1 MTGSPPSPSKKI
13 LNRRNYNGP
22 AFLKQGFR
30 PFFLAAAIWSAVVMT
45 IWLLYL
51 LTGEEYFPFTPFTPH
66 DWHMHEMLFGF
77 MPAAITGFLLTAVPN
92 WTGRLP
98 VRGWPLGLL
107 AGLWLAGRFAPFLS
121 FSLGEGDSYI
131 INTIDCSFLFALT
144 LLLAR
149 EIIKGKNW
157 RNLPVVAIIATLAIA
172 NMAFHLSPTFEGDDP
187 LSSRIAFF
195 ALMLGVL
202 LISLIGG
209 RIVPSFTRNW
219 LARHGT
225 TSLPAPRDN
234 IDQVGSAL
242 ILFSALLLVFYPD
255 LTMTGALGL
264 ITALVHFYRLSRWRG
279 WSARSEA
286 LVLILHI
293 GYGWIG
299 VGFLLAGLSIL
310 VSDSIPFVAA
320 THAFGAGAVGSMI
333 LAVMTRATRGHTSQP
348 LEADLGTILV
358 YALINLSALTRVLTA
373 LAEWGQTG
381 YLLSGL
387 LWIGAFALFS
397 LLYLPLFVKG

>member
-1 MTGSPPSPSKKI
+1 M
-13 LNRRNYNGP
+13 
-22 AFLKQGFR
+22 
-30 PFFLAAAIWSAVVMT
+30 V

-51 LTGEEYFPFTPFTPH
+51 LTGEEYFPFAPFTPH

-98 VRGWPLGLL
+98 VRGLPLGLL
-107 AGLWLAGRFAPFLS
+107 LGLWLAGRFAPFLS
-121 FSLGEGDSYI
+121 YKLNETDFYV
-131 INTIDCSFLFALT
+131 INIIDCSFLFVLT

-157 RNLPVVAIIATLAIA
+157 RNLPVVAIVATLALA
-172 NMAFHLSPTFEGDDP
+172 NMAFHSSPAFEGDDP
-187 LSSRIAFF
+187 LSGRIAFF

-219 LARHGT
+219 LARHGA

-234 IDQVGSAL
+234 IDQIGSAL
-242 ILFSALLLVFYPD
+242 ILLSALLLVFFPD
-255 LTMTGALGL
+255 LAITGALCL

-279 WSARSEA
+279 WSTRSEA

-299 VGFLLAGLSIL
+299 VGFLLAGLSNL
-310 VSDSIPFVAA
+310 SSEAIPFIAA
-320 THAFGAGAVGSMI
+320 IHAFGAGAIGTMT
-333 LAVMTRATRGHTSQP
+333 LAVMTRATRGHTGQP
-348 LEADLGTILV
+348 LEADQGTILV
-358 YALINLSALTRVLTA
+358 YLLINLSALARVGEA
-373 LAEWGQTG
+373 LGDWGQTG
-381 YLLSGL
+381 YLVSAL

-397 LLYLPLFVKG
+397 LLYLPLFVKR